1 MSLFIVFEGIDG
13 SGKTTQVELL
23 SQKLTSIKKPNII
36 VREPGG
42 TSIGEAI
49 RKELKNNPDLDP
61 VTQLLLFSACR
72 TQLIKEVINP
82 NLKNNQIVI
91 SDRYVFSTIAYQG
104 YADGLDTGVIQN
116 LINISTEGLIPDLV
130 IFIDTPIETA
140 KARRETEAGDHFDNK
155 PLDYYK
161 RIRDGYLSI
170 SSTVSNW
177 VTIYGTD
184 DPQEISKLIW
194 QKIRPLI

>member
-1 MSLFIVFEGIDG
+1 LFIVFEGIDG

>member
-104 YADGLDTGVIQN
+104 YADGLDTDVIQN

-177 VTIYGTD
+177 VTIDGTD
-184 DPQEISKLIW
+184 DPQEISTLIW

>member
-1 MSLFIVFEGIDG
+1 LFIVFEGIDG

-42 TSIGEAI
+42 TSLGEAI

-104 YADGLDTGVIQN
+104 YADGLDTDVIQN

-155 PLDYYK
+155 PLNYYK

-177 VTIYGTD
+177 VTINGTD
-184 DPQEISKLIW
+184 DPQEISTLIW

>member
-91 SDRYVFSTIAYQG
+91 SDRYIFSTIAYQG
-104 YADGLDTGVIQN
+104 YADGLDTNIIQN

-140 KARRETEAGDHFDNK
+140 KARRDTEAGDHFDNR
-155 PLDYYK
+155 PIDYYN

-177 VTIYGTD
+177 VTINGTD
-184 DPQEISKLIW
+184 DPQEISTLIW

>member
-1 MSLFIVFEGIDG
+1 LSLFIVFEGIDG

-42 TSIGEAI
+42 TSLGEAI

-104 YADGLDTGVIQN
+104 YADGLDTGIIQN

-140 KARRETEAGDHFDNK
+140 KARRETEAGDHFDNR
-155 PLDYYK
+155 PIDYYK

-177 VTIYGTD
+177 VTIDGAN
-184 DPQEISKLIW
+184 DPQEISTLIW

>member
-42 TSIGEAI
+42 TSLGEAI

-104 YADGLDTGVIQN
+104 YADGLDTDVIQN

-155 PLDYYK
+155 PLNYYK

-177 VTIYGTD
+177 VTINGTD
-184 DPQEISKLIW
+184 DPQEISTLIW

>member
-104 YADGLDTGVIQN
+104 YADGLDTDVIQN

-140 KARRETEAGDHFDNK
+140 KARRETEAGDHFHNK

-177 VTIYGTD
+177 VTIDGTD
-184 DPQEISKLIW
+184 DPQEISTLIW

>member
-1 MSLFIVFEGIDG
+1 LSLFIVFEGIDG

-104 YADGLDTGVIQN
+104 YADGLDTDVIQN

-177 VTIYGTD
+177 VTIDGTD

>member
-42 TSIGEAI
+42 TSLGEAI
-49 RKELKNNPDLDP
+49 RQELKNNPDLDP

-72 TQLIKEVINP
+72 TQLIKQVINP

-104 YADGLDTGVIQN
+104 YADGLDTSIIQN
-116 LINISTEGLIPDLV
+116 LINISTVGLMPDLV

-140 KARRETEAGDHFDNK
+140 KARRETEAGDHFDNR
-155 PLDYYK
+155 PIDYYK

-177 VTIYGTD
+177 VTIDGTD
-184 DPQEISKLIW
+184 DPQEISTLIW

>member
-104 YADGLDTGVIQN
+104 YADGLDTDVIQN

-155 PLDYYK
+155 PLNYYK

-177 VTIYGTD
+177 VTINGTD
-184 DPQEISKLIW
+184 DPQEISTLIW

>member
-42 TSIGEAI
+42 TSLGEAI

-104 YADGLDTGVIQN
+104 YADGLDTGIIQN
-116 LINISTEGLIPDLV
+116 LITISTEDLMPDLV

-140 KARRETEAGDHFDNK
+140 KARRETEAGDHFDNR
-155 PLDYYK
+155 PIDYYK

-177 VTIYGTD
+177 VTIDGTD
-184 DPQEISKLIW
+184 DPQEISTLIW

>member
-1 MSLFIVFEGIDG
+1 LSLFIVFEGIDG

>member
-104 YADGLDTGVIQN
+104 YADGLDTDVIQN

-177 VTIYGTD
+177 VTIDGTD